1 MHAIMHQDG
10 VLGKAKGTPMTTHA
24 VTLKLPEHIYLRL
37 QRIALA
43 TQQPFDAVVLR
54 AIQVGAPP
62 SWEDAPA
69 EFQADLAALDRL
81 DDDAL
86 WHIARR
92 RQTTAEM
99 VRYQEL
105 LEKNANNTLSDA
117 ERTELT
123 QLRTAAD
130 RFMLQK
136 VQAAALLR
144 WRGHHIPPAD
154 KL

>member
-1 MHAIMHQDG
+1 MRAIMHQDG
-10 VLGKAKGTPMTTHA
+10 VINKAEDLAMTTHA
-24 VTLKLPEHIYLRL
+24 VTLQLPEHVYLRL
-37 QRIALA
+37 QLIAQA
-43 TQQPFDAVVLR
+43 TQQSFDDVVLR

-81 DDDAL
+81 DDDTL

-92 RQTTAEM
+92 RQTVAEM

-105 LEKNANNTLSDA
+105 LEKNANVTLSDA
-117 ERTELT
+117 ERAELT

-154 KL
+154 TL

>member
-1 MHAIMHQDG
+1 MHQDSI
-10 VLGKAKGTPMTTHA
+10 LGKAQDIPMTTHA
-24 VTLKLPEHIYLRL
+24 VTLQLPEHVYLRL
-37 QRIALA
+37 QRIAQA
-43 TQQPFDAVVLR
+43 TQQSFDDVVLR

-81 DDDAL
+81 DDTAL

-92 RQTTAEM
+92 RQTAADM

-105 LEKNANNTLSDA
+105 LDKNASDTLSDA
-117 ERTELT
+117 ERAELT

-130 RFMLQK
+130 RFMLRK

-144 WRGHHIPPAD
+144 WRGHHMPLAD
-154 KL
+154 TL

>member
-1 MHAIMHQDG
+1 
-10 VLGKAKGTPMTTHA
+10 MTTHA
-24 VTLKLPEHIYLRL
+24 VTLQLPEHVYLRL
-37 QRIALA
+37 QLIAQA
-43 TQQPFDAVVLR
+43 THQSFDDVVLR

-62 SWEDAPA
+62 SWEEAPA
-69 EFQADLAALDRL
+69 AFQADLAALDRL
-81 DDDAL
+81 DDAAL

-92 RQTTAEM
+92 RQTAVDM

-105 LEKNANNTLSDA
+105 LEKNANDTLSDT
-117 ERTELT
+117 ERADLT

-154 KL
+154 TL

>member
-1 MHAIMHQDG
+1 
-10 VLGKAKGTPMTTHA
+10 L
-24 VTLKLPEHIYLRL
+24 LP
-37 QRIALA
+37 
-43 TQQPFDAVVLR
+43 
-54 AIQVGAPP
+54 
-62 SWEDAPA
+62 SNWEDAPT

-81 DDDAL
+81 DDDTL

-105 LEKNANNTLSDA
+105 LEKNANETLSDA

-123 QLRTAAD
+123 QLRTAAN
-130 RFMLQK
+130 RFMLRK

-144 WRGHHIPPAD
+144 WRGHHIPPAN

>member
-1 MHAIMHQDG
+1 MQWCS
-10 VLGKAKGTPMTTHA
+10 V
-24 VTLKLPEHIYLRL
+24 
-37 QRIALA
+37 
-43 TQQPFDAVVLR
+43 
-54 AIQVGAPP
+54 P
-62 SWEDAPA
+62 S

-81 DDDAL
+81 DDDTL

-92 RQTTAEM
+92 RQTAADM

-105 LEKNANNTLSDA
+105 LEMNANDTLSDA
-117 ERTELT
+117 ERAELT

-130 RFMLQK
+130 RFMLRK

>member
-1 MHAIMHQDG
+1 MHQEG
-10 VLGKAKGTPMTTHA
+10 IIGKAEDIAMTTHA
-24 VTLKLPEHIYLRL
+24 VTLQLPEHVYLRL
-37 QRIALA
+37 QRLAQA
-43 TQQPFDAVVLR
+43 TQQSFDDIVLR

-81 DDDAL
+81 DDAAL

-92 RQTTAEM
+92 RQTAAEM
-99 VRYQEL
+99 VQYQEL
-105 LEKNANNTLSDA
+105 LEKNANGTLSDA
-117 ERTELT
+117 ERAELT
-123 QLRTAAD
+123 HLRTAAD
-130 RFMLQK
+130 RFMLRK

-154 KL
+154 TL

>member
-1 MHAIMHQDG
+1 
-10 VLGKAKGTPMTTHA
+10 MTTHV
-24 VTLKLPEHIYLRL
+24 VTLRLPEHLYIRL
-37 QRIALA
+37 QHLAQA
-43 TQQPFDAVVLR
+43 TQQSFDAIVLR
-54 AIQVGAPP
+54 AIEVGAPP
-62 SWEDAPA
+62 CWEDAPA
-69 EFQADLAALDRL
+69 AFQADLAALDHL

-86 WHIARR
+86 WRIARR
-92 RQTTAEM
+92 RQTAAEM

-105 LEKNANNTLSDA
+105 LEKNANGTLSET

-154 KL
+154 K